1 MASSALSTLA
11 TASISTV
18 SVIRI
23 LVRCSIL
30 VSPEHSADFFGVPL
44 TPETTIV
51 GRLFGGRDLVLGA
64 LLWSARASA
73 ASAAS
78 ASAASASAASA
89 SASTSI
95 ASKLFDVASKRD
107 MTAELRRALFFSIA
121 TDLIDVC
128 SCVVGDLDGGVSGR
142 AMGFLGGGAVSLAA
156 FAGLGLS
163 SL

>member
-1 MASSALSTLA
+1 
-11 TASISTV
+11 
-18 SVIRI
+18 
-23 LVRCSIL
+23 

-44 TPETTIV
+44 TLETTIV
-51 GRLFGGRDLVLGA
+51 SRLFGGRDLVLGA

-73 ASAAS
+73 ASV
-78 ASAASASAASA
+78 ASA

-95 ASKLFDVASKRD
+95 ASKLSDVASKRD
-107 MTAELRRALFFSIA
+107 ITAKLRRALFFSIA

-128 SCVVGDLDGGVSGR
+128 SCVIGALDGRVISGR